1 MRTAAQVY
9 QGLAGMLI
17 VSDPEEQALGLP
29 AGAGELVC
37 VLQDRACT
45 LPVLTLAPGQR
56 ADVMLDLSSH
66 PQGSAVHLI
75 LAHEDMGLMRNFR
88 IRA

>member
-37 VLQDRACT
+37 VLQD
-45 LPVLTLAPGQR
+45 APAR
-56 ADVMLDLSSH
+56 C
-66 PQGSAVHLI
+66 PP
-75 LAHEDMGLMRNFR
+75 
-88 IRA
+88 